1 MESPRNKMI
10 KTSDLDTKKN
20 RGVKVTEPV
29 IDPNTE
35 EIPEGLTRYFFPTL
49 QKSVLAKSREE
60 AEAIINK
67 DLEK

>member
-1 MESPRNKMI
+1 MI
-10 KTSDLDTKKN
+10 NTKDLDTKKN
-20 RGVKVTEPV
+20 RGGKVGEPV
-29 IDPNTE
+29 VDPNTE